1 MTEAAKSL
9 VQAADCLQGGHQGGA
24 AGGDG
29 KDEAEGDLGGGKQLI
44 TAPAPVV
51 YVDLSPE
58 SNRTQVNARLETNVT
73 QTGQEQGDGG
83 ESEVIARAVKTVE
96 AAAAA
101 KETYVDWEEKL
112 QHLLDATAPRFS
124 CLAHAAA
131 DS

>member
-1 MTEAAKSL
+1 
-9 VQAADCLQGGHQGGA
+9 
-24 AGGDG
+24 
-29 KDEAEGDLGGGKQLI
+29 
-44 TAPAPVV
+44 
-51 YVDLSPE
+51 
-58 SNRTQVNARLETNVT
+58 LETHVT

>member
-1 MTEAAKSL
+1 MRSAPLRPVYKSAKPSRL
-9 VQAADCLQGGHQGGA
+9 HAPASGGA
-24 AGGDG
+24 P
-29 KDEAEGDLGGGKQLI
+29 L
-44 TAPAPVV
+44 
-51 YVDLSPE
+51 
-58 SNRTQVNARLETNVT
+58 
-73 QTGQEQGDGG
+73 
-83 ESEVIARAVKTVE
+83 VE